1 MVWRGHLFTLL
12 KRQVKAG
19 ILIYALLMA
28 AIFALLLQFYLG
40 RVVAMERQHQAQ
52 LSASQAYLMAELTKD
67 LAKEDTGHLTFDQGV
82 ADYNFQDNQLQVVVK
97 LPNQQE
103 FDYVFQRAQKEK
115 LIRAFFSFL
124 AFFDMIGLRRTR

>member
-1 MVWRGHLFTLL
+1 MFTLL

-40 RVVAMERQHQAQ
+40 RVVAMERQHQVQ

-103 FDYVFQRAQKEK
+103 FDYVFQSVQKEK
-115 LIRAFFSFL
+115 AN
-124 AFFDMIGLRRTR
+124 

>member
-40 RVVAMERQHQAQ
+40 RVVAMERQHQVQ

-103 FDYVFQRAQKEK
+103 FDYVFQRA
-115 LIRAFFSFL
+115 
-124 AFFDMIGLRRTR
+124 

>member
-40 RVVAMERQHQAQ
+40 RVVAMERQHQVQ

-103 FDYVFQRAQKEK
+103 FDYVFQSVQKEK
-115 LIRAFFSFL
+115 AN
-124 AFFDMIGLRRTR
+124 

>member
-40 RVVAMERQHQAQ
+40 RVVAMKRQHQAQ

-82 ADYNFQDNQLQVVVK
+82 TDYNFQDNRLQVVVK

-115 LIRAFFSFL
+115 AN
-124 AFFDMIGLRRTR
+124 

>member
-1 MVWRGHLFTLL
+1 MFTLL

-40 RVVAMERQHQAQ
+40 RVVAMERQHQVQ

-115 LIRAFFSFL
+115 AN
-124 AFFDMIGLRRTR
+124 

>member
-52 LSASQAYLMAELTKD
+52 LSASRAYLMAELTKD

-103 FDYVFQRAQKEK
+103 FDYVFQSVQKEK
-115 LIRAFFSFL
+115 AN
-124 AFFDMIGLRRTR
+124 

>member
-12 KRQVKAG
+12 KRQVK
-19 ILIYALLMA
+19 A

-52 LSASQAYLMAELTKD
+52 LSASRAYLMAELTKD

-82 ADYNFQDNQLQVVVK
+82 ADYNFQENQLQVVVK

-103 FDYVFQRAQKEK
+103 FDYVFQSVQKEK
-115 LIRAFFSFL
+115 AN
-124 AFFDMIGLRRTR
+124 

>member
-40 RVVAMERQHQAQ
+40 RVVAMERQHQVQ
-52 LSASQAYLMAELTKD
+52 LSASQAYLMAELTRD

-103 FDYVFQRAQKEK
+103 FDYVFQSVQKEK
-115 LIRAFFSFL
+115 AN
-124 AFFDMIGLRRTR
+124 

>member
-1 MVWRGHLFTLL
+1 MFTLL

-28 AIFALLLQFYLG
+28 AIFCLAFCNFYLG

-115 LIRAFFSFL
+115 AN
-124 AFFDMIGLRRTR
+124 

>member
-52 LSASQAYLMAELTKD
+52 LSASQAYLIAVVTKD
-67 LAKEDTGHLTFDQGV
+67 LAKENTGYFNFKQGI
-82 ADYNFQDNQLQVVVK
+82 ANYIFQDNQLRVAVK
-97 LPNQQE
+97 TSNRQE
-103 FDYVFQRAQKEK
+103 FNYVFQNVQKEK
-115 LIRAFFSFL
+115 
-124 AFFDMIGLRRTR
+124 TN